1 MTEPQ
6 WFYDVNCLRMER
18 KLQSPKEQ
26 SGSSIDTLDPTLD
39 DRGHGR
45 ERNIQTGALGDWGSS
60 LGEGHSAYLA
70 CRKPLVPSPVF
81 RKLGLVACA

>member
-18 KLQSPKEQ
+18 KLQSPT
-26 SGSSIDTLDPTLD
+26 SIDTLDPTLD

-45 ERNIQTGALGDWGSS
+45 ERNIQTRALGDWGSS

-70 CRKPLVPSPVF
+70 CRKPLVPSPVS
-81 RKLGLVACA
+81 RKLDLVACA